1 MIIDEIEEYW
11 IWILPATEQ
20 KKPKEWEEHG
30 GKWLIF
36 KEYEQLEILARKID
50 QFVENGQI
58 ALAKFSREPLFYDT
72 PVMCV
77 YCLDSNKE
85 KVWSILEKLGI
96 QKRIWK
102 YDKQTTEDYKPGGRL
117 YQKYQEFHRG

>member
-1 MIIDEIEEYW
+1 MIIDEIESNW
-11 IWILPATEQ
+11 IHIVPTKDKKLP
-20 KKPKEWEEHG
+20 KGWKEHG

-36 KEYEQLEILARKID
+36 RKYEELKSLVYELDSHIENFHIL
-50 QFVENGQI
+50 Q
-58 ALAKFSREPLFYDT
+58 AKFSREPTFYDT

-85 KVWSILEKLGI
+85 ETWLILRELGI

-102 YDKQTTEDYKPGGRL
+102 YDKQTLEDWKPGGRL
-117 YQKYQEFHRG
+117 YQKLNKK

>member
-1 MIIDEIEEYW
+1 MIIDELESNW
-11 IWILPATEQ
+11 IYIVPTKEKKLPKGWA
-20 KKPKEWEEHG
+20 EHG

-36 KEYEQLEILARKID
+36 MKYEELESLAYKID
-50 QFVENGQI
+50 PHIENSRITQ
-58 ALAKFSREPLFYDT
+58 AKLSREPLFYDT

-85 KVWSILEKLGI
+85 KVWLILQELGI

-102 YDKQTTEDYKPGGRL
+102 YDKQTLKDWEPGGRL
-117 YQKYQEFHRG
+117 YQKSHKK